1 MTPSTVTTLAQRELS
16 DALRNRWFVAYAVA
30 FVALSVAL
38 AMLVINSAGYGGIS
52 GFGRTSAALINLV
65 LFLAPLMGLTLGAQA
80 LSSEREQGTMS
91 YLLAQPVSHFELFI
105 AKFIGMAIAI
115 GAAIVTGFA
124 LASLTMSFM
133 DSGGSAGA
141 FLPLTGLTVLL
152 AWASL
157 AIGYLISSFSRR
169 TMSALGVAVVTWL
182 VLVLVGDL
190 GLMGTAV
197 ILKLSPGALLASTL
211 VNPLESYRIAAI
223 DLLRDSMEL
232 LGPAGLVAQDTF
244 GVWSTAV
251 LTAILVAWLIV
262 PLAIA
267 YVAMRREEQR

>member
-38 AMLVINSAGYGGIS
+38 ALLVINSAGYGGVS
-52 GFGRTSAALINLV
+52 GFGRTSAAMINLV

-91 YLLAQPVSHFELFI
+91 YLLAQPVSPFEMFI
-105 AKFIGMAIAI
+105 AKFIGLAIAI
-115 GAAIVTGFA
+115 GAAIVSGFA
-124 LASLTMSFM
+124 LATLTMTFM
-133 DSGGSAGA
+133 DSGGGAGA

-169 TMSALGVAVVTWL
+169 TMSALGVAVVVWL
-182 VLVLVGDL
+182 VLVLIGDL

-197 ILKLSPGALLASTL
+197 ILKLSPGTLLASTL
-211 VNPLESYRIAAI
+211 FNPLEAYRIAAI

-244 GVWSTAV
+244 GGWAAAI
-251 LTAILVAWLIV
+251 LTGILVAWLVI

-267 YVAMRREEQR
+267 YVTMRREEQR

>member
-91 YLLAQPVSHFELFI
+91 FLLAQPVSHFELFI